1 MSPLFFQLLSPNRI
15 GDEGEDDAG
24 DRRPGS
30 ANSERQMMEQRS
42 DEAFS
47 SVLRMADMNLVSEDG
62 LFDVFQLDV
71 DRSQYP
77 VELFRVGE
85 LVRPVAA
92 PAF

>member
-1 MSPLFFQLLSPNRI
+1 
-15 GDEGEDDAG
+15 
-24 DRRPGS
+24 
-30 ANSERQMMEQRS
+30 
-42 DEAFS
+42 
-47 SVLRMADMNLVSEDG
+47 MNLVSEDG